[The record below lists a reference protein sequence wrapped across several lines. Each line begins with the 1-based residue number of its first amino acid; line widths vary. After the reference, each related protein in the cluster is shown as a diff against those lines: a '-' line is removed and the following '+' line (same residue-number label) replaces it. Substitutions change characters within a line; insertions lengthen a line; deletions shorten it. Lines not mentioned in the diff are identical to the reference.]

1 LLDASPVLVAQALNA
16 LFGIAALALV
26 ALGLAV
32 VLGLLGV
39 LNLAHGE
46 IVMIGAYCAWVVQS
60 NGWPFLAAV
69 PLAIAICGALGW
81 TVERWLVRPLYRRP
95 FDTLVVTWGLSLLLR
110 KCAEAVFGLGYRSL
124 SEPVGGTV
132 DVLGATYPRYRLV
145 LIAVAAVVLG
155 ALVLWYGR
163 SRTGTRIKAV
173 VGNPDLARALGLPVA
188 RYASA
193 TFVVGTCLAGLGGVL
208 IAPLVPVQPFMGL
221 DHILM
226 SFFVLVVGGLG
237 SVGGLVTGSTVIG
250 GINSVVSAISDS
262 TGGYFAV
269 LALAIL
275 FLWLRPRG
283 IHAQR

>member
-1 LLDASPVLVAQALNA
+1 MEPVLVAQALNA
-16 LFGIAALALV
+16 LYGIASLAIL

-46 IVMIGAYCAWVVQS
+46 LVMIGAYCAYVVQAQ
-60 NGWPFLAAV
+60 GWPYLYAV
-69 PLAIAICGALGW
+69 PLALVVCGLLGYV
-81 TVERWLVRPLYRRP
+81 VERWLVRPLYQRP

-110 KCAEAVFGLGYRSL
+110 KCAEAMFGLGYKSL
-124 SEPVGGTV
+124 TEPIGGTV
-132 DVLGATYPRYRLV
+132 EVLGATYPRYRLMLIVVSV
-145 LIAVAAVVLG
+145 LVLG

-163 SRTGTRIKAV
+163 SRTGTRIKAMA
-173 VGNPDLARALGLPVA
+173 GNPELARALGIPVR

-193 TFVVGTCLAGLGGVL
+193 TFIVGTCLAGLAGVM
-208 IAPLVPVQPFMGL
+208 IAPLAPVQPFMGL

-237 SVGGLVTGSTVIG
+237 SVGGLLTGSTVIG
-250 GINSVVSAISDS
+250 GSNSIVSALNDS
-262 TGGYFAV
+262 TGGYFSV
-269 LALAIL
+269 LLLAIV

-283 IHAQR
+283 IHARS

>member
-1 LLDASPVLVAQALNA
+1 MESVLVAQALNA
-16 LFGIAALALV
+16 LFAVAVLALI

-32 VLGLLGV
+32 VFGLLGV

-46 IVMIGAYCAWVVQS
+46 LVMVGAYCAYVAQTH
-60 NGWPFLAAV
+60 GWPFVAAL
-69 PLAIAICGALGW
+69 PLAIAVCGVLGLV
-81 TVERWLVRPLYRRP
+81 VERWLVRPLYHRP

-110 KCAEAVFGLGYRSL
+110 KCAEALFGLGYQSIN
-124 SEPVGGTV
+124 EPLGGTL
-132 DVLGATYPRYRLV
+132 DVLGATYPRYRLL
-145 LIAVAAVVLG
+145 LIAISIVVLG
-155 ALVLWYGR
+155 ALLLWYGR
-163 SRTGTRIKAV
+163 SRTGTRIQAM
-173 VGNPDLARALGLPVA
+173 VGNPELARALGIPVTTF
-188 RYASA
+188 ASA
-193 TFVVGTCLAGLGGVL
+193 TFVVGTCLAGLGGVM

-250 GINSVVSAISDS
+250 GTNSVVSALSDS
-262 TGGYFAV
+262 TGGYFCV

-283 IHAQR
+283 IHAR

>member
-1 LLDASPVLVAQALNA
+1 MEPVPVAQALNA
-16 LFGIAALALV
+16 LFGIASLAII

-46 IVMIGAYCAWVVQS
+46 LVMIGAYCAYVVQS
-60 NGWPFLAAV
+60 NGWPYLAAV
-69 PLAIAICGALGW
+69 PLAIAVCGVLGVV
-81 TVERWLVRPLYRRP
+81 VERWLVRPLYQRP

-110 KCAEAVFGLGYRSL
+110 KCAEAMFGLGYKSL
-124 SEPVGGTV
+124 TEPIGGTTE
-132 DVLGATYPRYRLV
+132 VLGAIYPRFRLV
-145 LIAVAAVVLG
+145 LIGISIVVFG
-155 ALVLWYGR
+155 ALVVWYR
-163 SRTGTRIKAV
+163 QSRTGTRIQAM
-173 VGNPDLARALGLPVA
+173 VGNPDLARALGIPVT
-188 RYASA
+188 RYAAA
-193 TFVVGTCLAGLGGVL
+193 TFVVGTCLAGLAGVM

-237 SVGGLVTGSTVIG
+237 SVGGLVTGSALIG
-250 GINSVVSAISDS
+250 GTNSIVSALSDS
-262 TGGYFAV
+262 TGGYFCV

-283 IHAQR
+283 IHAR

>member
-1 LLDASPVLVAQALNA
+1 MEPVLVAQALNA
-16 LFGIAALALV
+16 LFGIASLAII

-46 IVMIGAYCAWVVQS
+46 LVMIGAYCAYVVQS
-60 NGWPFLAAV
+60 NGWPYLAAV
-69 PLAIAICGALGW
+69 PVALAVCGVLGYV
-81 TVERWLVRPLYRRP
+81 VERWLVRPLYRRP
-95 FDTLVVTWGLSLLLR
+95 FDTLVVTWGLSLLIR
-110 KCAEAVFGLGYRSL
+110 KCAEAMFGLGYKSL
-124 SEPVGGTV
+124 SEPIGGTTE
-132 DVLGATYPRYRLV
+132 VLGATYPRFRLV
-145 LIAVAAVVLG
+145 LIGVSVVVLG
-155 ALVLWYGR
+155 GLVLWYSR
-163 SRTGTRIKAV
+163 SRTGTRIQAM
-173 VGNPDLARALGLPVA
+173 VGNPELAGALGIPVT
-188 RYASA
+188 RFASA
-193 TFVVGTCLAGLGGVL
+193 TFVVGTCLAGLGGVM

-250 GINSVVSAISDS
+250 GTNSVVSALSDS
-262 TGGYFAV
+262 TGGYFCV

-283 IHAQR
+283 IHAR

>member
-1 LLDASPVLVAQALNA
+1 MEPVPVAQALNA
-16 LFGIAALALV
+16 LFGIASLAII

-46 IVMIGAYCAWVVQS
+46 LVMIGAYCAYVVQS
-60 NGWPFLAAV
+60 NGWPYLAAV
-69 PLAIAICGALGW
+69 PLAIAVCGVLGVV
-81 TVERWLVRPLYRRP
+81 VERWLVRPLYQRP

-110 KCAEAVFGLGYRSL
+110 KCAEAMFGLGYKSL
-124 SEPVGGTV
+124 TEPIGGTTE
-132 DVLGATYPRYRLV
+132 VLGATYPRFRLV
-145 LIAVAAVVLG
+145 LIGISIVVFG
-155 ALVLWYGR
+155 ALVVWYR
-163 SRTGTRIKAV
+163 QSRTGTRIQAM
-173 VGNPDLARALGLPVA
+173 VGNPDLARALGIPVT
-188 RYASA
+188 RYAAA
-193 TFVVGTCLAGLGGVL
+193 TFVVGTCLAGLAGVM

-237 SVGGLVTGSTVIG
+237 SVGGLVTGSALIG
-250 GINSVVSAISDS
+250 GTNSIVSALSDS
-262 TGGYFAV
+262 TGGYFCV

-283 IHAQR
+283 IHAR

>member
-1 LLDASPVLVAQALNA
+1 MEPVLVAPALNA
-16 LFGIAALALV
+16 LFGIASLAII

-46 IVMIGAYCAWVVQS
+46 LVMIGAYCAYVVQS
-60 NGWPFLAAV
+60 NGWPYLAAV
-69 PLAIAICGALGW
+69 PLAIAVCGVLGVV
-81 TVERWLVRPLYRRP
+81 VERWLVRPLYQRP

-110 KCAEAVFGLGYRSL
+110 KCAEAMFGLGYKSL
-124 SEPVGGTV
+124 TEPIGGTTE
-132 DVLGATYPRYRLV
+132 VLGATYPRFRLV
-145 LIAVAAVVLG
+145 LIGISIVVFG
-155 ALVLWYGR
+155 ALVVWYR
-163 SRTGTRIKAV
+163 QSRTGTRIQAM
-173 VGNPDLARALGLPVA
+173 VGNPDLARALGIPVT
-188 RYASA
+188 RYAAA
-193 TFVVGTCLAGLGGVL
+193 TFVVGTCLAGLAGVM

-237 SVGGLVTGSTVIG
+237 SVGGLVTGSALIG
-250 GINSVVSAISDS
+250 GTNSIVSALSDS
-262 TGGYFAV
+262 TGGYFCV

-283 IHAQR
+283 IHAR

>member
-1 LLDASPVLVAQALNA
+1 MLVAQALNA
-16 LFGIAALALV
+16 LFGIAALALI

-46 IVMIGAYCAWVVQS
+46 LVMIGAYCAWVTQQ

-69 PLAIAICGALGW
+69 PLAIGVCGMLGW
-81 TVERWLVRPLYRRP
+81 AVERWLVRPLYQRP

-110 KCAEAVFGLGYRSL
+110 KCAEALFGLGYKSL
-124 SEPVGGTV
+124 SEPIGGTV
-132 DVLGATYPRYRLV
+132 AVLGATYPRYRLL
-145 LIAVAAVVLG
+145 LIAVAVVVLG
-155 ALVLWYGR
+155 ALVAWYGR

-173 VGNPDLARALGLPVA
+173 VGNPDLARALGIPVT

-193 TFVVGTCLAGLGGVL
+193 TFVVGTCLAGLAGVL

-237 SVGGLVTGSTVIG
+237 SVGGLVTGSAVIG
-250 GINSVVSAISDS
+250 GANSIVSAVSDS
-262 TGGYFAV
+262 TGGYFSV

-283 IHAQR
+283 IHARR

>member
-1 LLDASPVLVAQALNA
+1 LEPVLVAQALNA
-16 LFGIAALALV
+16 LYGIASLAIL

-46 IVMIGAYCAWVVQS
+46 LVMIGAYCAYVVQAQ
-60 NGWPFLAAV
+60 GWPYLYAV
-69 PLAIAICGALGW
+69 PLALVVCGTLGW
-81 TVERWLVRPLYRRP
+81 IVERWLVRPLYQRP

-110 KCAEAVFGLGYRSL
+110 KCAEAMFGLGYKSL
-124 SEPVGGTV
+124 TEPIGGTV
-132 DVLGATYPRYRLV
+132 EVLGATYPRFRLV
-145 LIAVAAVVLG
+145 LIVVSIVVLG

-163 SRTGTRIKAV
+163 SRTGTRIRAMA
-173 VGNPDLARALGLPVA
+173 GNPELARALGIPVR

-193 TFVVGTCLAGLGGVL
+193 TFVVGTCLAGLAGVM
-208 IAPLVPVQPFMGL
+208 IAPLAPVQPFMGL

-237 SVGGLVTGSTVIG
+237 SVGGLLTGSAVIG
-250 GINSVVSAISDS
+250 GSNSIVSALSDS
-262 TGGYFAV
+262 TGGYFSV
-269 LALAIL
+269 LLLAIV

-283 IHAQR
+283 IHARS

>member
-1 LLDASPVLVAQALNA
+1 MEPVLVAQALNA
-16 LFGIAALALV
+16 LFGIASLAIL

-46 IVMIGAYCAWVVQS
+46 LVMVGAYCAYVAQI

-69 PLAIAICGALGW
+69 PLAIAVCGVLGYA
-81 TVERWLVRPLYRRP
+81 VERWLVRPLYQRP

-110 KCAEAVFGLGYRSL
+110 KCAEAMFGLGYKSL

-132 DVLGATYPRYRLV
+132 EVLGATYPRYRLV
-145 LIAVAAVVLG
+145 LIAVSVVVLG
-155 ALVLWYGR
+155 GLVLWYSR
-163 SRTGTRIKAV
+163 SRTGTRIKAM
-173 VGNPDLARALGLPVA
+173 VGNPELARALGIPVA

-193 TFVVGTCLAGLGGVL
+193 TFVVGTCLAGLGGVM

-237 SVGGLVTGSTVIG
+237 SVGGLLTGATVIG
-250 GINSVVSAISDS
+250 GANSVVSAISDS
-262 TGGYFAV
+262 TGGYFSV

-283 IHAQR
+283 IRARS